1 MVKKIYFL
9 IDDGEPLLYTLDSR
23 VAYKLKKE
31 GYDIISVS
39 LKQFLEKVK
48 EMRKERRN
56 SLRNSIGC
64 LNKKEV

>member
-9 IDDGEPLLYTLDSR
+9 MDDGEPLLYTLDSR

-31 GYDIISVS
+31 GYDIIGVS

-48 EMRKERRN
+48 EMRKKR
-56 SLRNSIGC
+56 
-64 LNKKEV
+64 KEM